1 MEEKKINQEK
11 QEIKKPTYEEL
22 NNFCNQLMMQN
33 RDLSRRLNE
42 VGSALT
48 KLPFLFN
55 VLNYNT
61 LFDKDTVG
69 RAVAEIKDLLF
80 YDEPEE
86 EAPKEQF
93 LEPGKPN
100 KKAEEEN

>member
-1 MEEKKINQEK
+1 MEEKNINQEK

-33 RDLSRRLNE
+33 RELSRKLNE

-61 LFDKDTVG
+61 LFDKATVSK
-69 RAVAEIKDLLF
+69 AVAEIKDLLF
-80 YDEPEE
+80 YEPEE
-86 EAPKEQF
+86 EALKEQF
-93 LEPGKPN
+93 LEPS
-100 KKAEEEN
+100 KAAKEEN